1 MQIPKEQVLEFLRSR
16 GQQDKAQ
23 QADQELP
30 GQVDTDRHSNI
41 LERLGINPQE
51 LTGQLGDIAGKLGL

>member
-23 QADQELP
+23 QANQELP
-30 GQVDTDRHSNI
+30 DRVDTDRDSDI